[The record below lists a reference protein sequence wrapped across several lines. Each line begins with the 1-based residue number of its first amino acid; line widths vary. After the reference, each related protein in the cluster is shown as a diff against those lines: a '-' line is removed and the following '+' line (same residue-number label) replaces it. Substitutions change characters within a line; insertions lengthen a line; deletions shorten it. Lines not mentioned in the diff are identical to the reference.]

1 MHSPP
6 LGHKGAEI
14 DIYVVLAWRDSRT
27 VLTETSPTYRGL
39 LTLMFE
45 K

>member
-1 MHSPP
+1 M
-6 LGHKGAEI
+6 GTKRAEI

-27 VLTETSPTYRGL
+27 VLTETSPTYREL
-39 LTLMFE
+39 LTFTFE